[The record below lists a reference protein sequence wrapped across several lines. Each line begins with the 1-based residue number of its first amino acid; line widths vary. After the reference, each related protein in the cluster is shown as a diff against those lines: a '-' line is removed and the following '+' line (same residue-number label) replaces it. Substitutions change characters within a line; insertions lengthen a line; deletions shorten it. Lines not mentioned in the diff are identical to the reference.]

1 LPSEIGTAQHE
12 PFVSTAL
19 ILGLVGGLLVFGLSG
34 EPPLR
39 AHPNPRL
46 MPMALG
52 VVLGPGL
59 HRVLFEGGLELK
71 SRLVARER
79 SAARTRTHELIARA
93 RPLNV
98 TFHRAFDMTRDPL
111 FALEEVVK
119 AGADRILTSG

>member
-1 LPSEIGTAQHE
+1 
-12 PFVSTAL
+12 
-19 ILGLVGGLLVFGLSG
+19 
-34 EPPLR
+34 
-39 AHPNPRL
+39 